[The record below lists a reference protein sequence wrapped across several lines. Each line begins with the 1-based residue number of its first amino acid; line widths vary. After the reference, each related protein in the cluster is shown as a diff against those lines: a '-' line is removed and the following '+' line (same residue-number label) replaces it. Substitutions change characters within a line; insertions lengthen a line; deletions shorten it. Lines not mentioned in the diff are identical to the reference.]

1 MKLQKPIQMK
11 KLNSIIFFFIVSIGF
26 AQNYKGAIQNIK
38 QNGLHKIVLTPE
50 IRAAANENLDYFRIF
65 DKDKKEVPYV
75 VIYNSE
81 EETSKYISF
90 DVVSKE
96 IIKDSV
102 TSIVVENK
110 TGLKIDQLFLSI
122 ANTAI
127 SKQYSV
133 SGSNDNKEWFGLID
147 NQILSGLSASKETT
161 VAKVISFPLNNY
173 KYLRINLKDKNSLP
187 INIVSIG
194 KYDNQFL
201 QQEPLEIKDF
211 KYQITQDLKRKVTQI
226 TLSANS
232 NNKIDAIAFS
242 INTDYYTRNAKIL
255 VKRERKI
262 KKRIEETE
270 EVISNFQLN
279 SKNSSIISLSN
290 FQEKEFIIEI
300 DNLDNQPLEIES
312 IQLLQKPL
320 FIVSELVSKENYI
333 VQIDSSYSKP
343 SYDLANF
350 IEESKNDYAL
360 AAISNFE
367 KVAPK
372 NVTTTEK
379 TFWQSAL
386 FMWICIVLGGAVIAY
401 FAFGLLK
408 DMKE

>member
-50 IRAAANENLDYFRIF
+50 IRAAANENLDYFRIL

-75 VIYNSE
+75 IIYNSE

-90 DVVSKE
+90 GIISKDV
-96 IIKDSV
+96 IKDSV
-102 TSIVVENK
+102 SSIVVENK

-122 ANTAI
+122 TNTAI

-147 NQILSGLSASKETT
+147 NQILSSLSASKET
-161 VAKVISFPLNNY
+161 VIEKIISFPLNNY

-194 KYDNQFL
+194 KYENQFL
-201 QQEPLEIKDF
+201 QQEPLEITSF
-211 KYQITQDLKRKVTQI
+211 KYQIIQDKEKKVTQI
-226 TLSANS
+226 VFSSNS

-262 KKRIEETE
+262 KKRVEEIE

-279 SKNSSIISLSN
+279 SKNSSIISLHN
-290 FQEKEFIIEI
+290 LQEKEFTIEI
-300 DNLDNQPLEIES
+300 DNQDNQPLEIKN

-320 FIVSELVSKENYI
+320 FIVSELASKENYI
-333 VQIDSSYSKP
+333 VQIDSTFSKP
-343 SYDLANF
+343 QYDLANF

-360 AAISNFE
+360 ATISNFE
-367 KVAPK
+367 KVASK

-379 TFWQSAL
+379 TFWQSAF
-386 FMWICIVLGGAVIAY
+386 FMWICIVLGAAVIAY
-401 FAFGLLK
+401 FAYGLLK

>member
-11 KLNSIIFFFIVSIGF
+11 KCSSIIFFFIVSIGF
-26 AQNYKGAIQNIK
+26 AQNYKGAIQNIE

-50 IRAAANENLDYFRIF
+50 IRAAANENLDYFRIL

-90 DVVSKE
+90 AVISKDV
-96 IIKDSV
+96 IKDSV

-122 ANTAI
+122 TNTAI

-147 NQILSGLSASKETT
+147 NQILSGLSTSKETT
-161 VAKVISFPLNNY
+161 VVKVISFPLNNY

-211 KYQITQDLKRKVTQI
+211 KHQITQDLKRKVTQI

-242 INTDYYTRNAKIL
+242 INTDYYVRNAKIL

-279 SKNSSIISLSN
+279 SKNSSIISLHN
-290 FQEKEFIIEI
+290 LQEKEFIIEI
-300 DNLDNQPLEIES
+300 ENQDNQPLDIQN

-320 FIVSELVSKENYI
+320 FIVSELATKENYMLE
-333 VQIDSSYSKP
+333 IDSAYAKP

-350 IEESKNDYAL
+350 VQSFSEGMPQATITNFQKIEKKTIKS
-360 AAISNFE
+360 
-367 KVAPK
+367 V
-372 NVTTTEK
+372 EK
-379 TFWQSAL
+379 TFWQSAF

-401 FAFGLLK
+401 FAYGLLK